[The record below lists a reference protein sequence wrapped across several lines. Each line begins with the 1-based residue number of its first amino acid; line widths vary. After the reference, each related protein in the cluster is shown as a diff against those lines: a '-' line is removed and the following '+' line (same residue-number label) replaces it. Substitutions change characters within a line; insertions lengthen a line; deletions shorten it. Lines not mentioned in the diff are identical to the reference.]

1 MERMKTYS
9 VKPTDVKKQW
19 LVVDA
24 KGETLGRLA
33 SQVAQLLRGK
43 HKTTFVP
50 HLDTGDNVIVV
61 NAAEIK
67 LTGNKLRDKMYAHHT
82 GYMGGIKQ
90 ISAQDLLAK
99 HPERLFEMAVKGM
112 LPKNKLGRLLY
123 TNLRVYSDDKHGQEA
138 QKPVPAEP
146 RLKR

>member
-9 VKPTDVKKQW
+9 IKPTDVKKQW

-99 HPERLFEMAVKGM
+99 HPERLFEMAV
-112 LPKNKLGRLLY
+112 
-123 TNLRVYSDDKHGQEA
+123 
-138 QKPVPAEP
+138 
-146 RLKR
+146 